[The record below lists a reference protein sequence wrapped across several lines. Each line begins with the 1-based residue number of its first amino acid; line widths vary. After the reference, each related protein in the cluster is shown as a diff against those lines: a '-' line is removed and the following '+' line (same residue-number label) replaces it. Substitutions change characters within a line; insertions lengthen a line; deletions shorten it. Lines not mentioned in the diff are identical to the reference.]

1 MGLFIRVLRTK
12 LKMGQKM
19 LDIRILTKVTPEQ
32 LIDIKVGVL

>member
-1 MGLFIRVLRTK
+1 
-12 LKMGQKM
+12 MGQKM